1 MRYRS
6 FGKTE
11 WNASALGFGCMR
23 LPTLGAPQKIDEP
36 LAIRMI
42 RGAADA
48 GVNYVDTAYP
58 YHGGNS
64 EVLVGKALGDGYR
77 EKVKLATKMPVWLV
91 KEPKD
96 FDRLFNEQLHRLR
109 TDRVDLY
116 LFHGLGK
123 ERWDQAR
130 RLGIQEWAERR
141 VRAGQIQWLGFSFH
155 DEFSAF
161 REIIDSW
168 DRWTFCMIFYN
179 YASENVQ
186 AGTRGLR
193 YASDR
198 GLAVVVMEPLMG
210 GNLVNPPPTV
220 QALWDGA
227 PVKRSPADWALQWV
241 WSKPEVSVV
250 LSGMSSLIQVE
261 ENLASA
267 DRSSLGLLTPA
278 EVEVVGRVA
287 AAYEKLRPIPC
298 TQCGYCMPCPNDVN
312 IQRILDIYNKS
323 VAFANPA
330 EGKRLY
336 GFLKASER
344 AGGCTE
350 CLECEGK
357 CPQEVPVHEWMNRIK
372 REYGS

>member
-6 FGKTE
+6 FGRTG
-11 WNASALGFGCMR
+11 WSASALGFGCMR

-42 RGAADA
+42 RGAVDA

-64 EVLVGKALGDGYR
+64 EVLVGKAMGDGYR
-77 EKVKLATKMPVWLV
+77 EKVKLATKMPVWLA
-91 KEPKD
+91 KETAD
-96 FDRLFNEQLHRLR
+96 FDRLFNEQLNRLR

-123 ERWDQAR
+123 ARWEQAC
-130 RLGIQEWAERR
+130 RLGIQEWTERQ
-141 VRAGQIQWLGFSFH
+141 VRAGRIQWLGFSFH

-161 REIIDSW
+161 KEIVDAW

-179 YASENVQ
+179 YSSENVQ

-193 YASDR
+193 YASDK

-210 GNLVNPPPTV
+210 GNLVNPPPLV

-227 PVKRSPADWALQWV
+227 PAKRSPAGWAFQWV

-250 LSGMSSLIQVE
+250 LSGMSSMAQVE

-267 DRSSLGLLTPA
+267 GRSSPGLLTPA
-278 EVEVVGRVA
+278 EVEVVSRVA
-287 AAYEKLRPIPC
+287 AAYEKLSPIPC
-298 TQCGYCMPCPNDVN
+298 TQCGYCMPCPSDVN
-312 IQRILDIYNKS
+312 IQRVLEIYNKS

-336 GFLKASER
+336 GFLKETER
-344 AGGCTE
+344 AGGCEE

-372 REYGS
+372 QEFGS

>member
-1 MRYRS
+1 MHYRN
-6 FGKTE
+6 FGTTG
-11 WNASALGFGCMR
+11 WWASALGFGCMR
-23 LPTLGAPQKIDEP
+23 LPILGSPREIDEP

-42 RGAADA
+42 RRAIDT

-64 EVLVGKALGDGYR
+64 EVVVGKALADGYR
-77 EKVKLATKMPVWLV
+77 QRVKLATKMPVWLA
-91 KEPKD
+91 KEASD
-96 FDRLFNEQLHRLR
+96 FDRLFDEQLRRLQ
-109 TDRVDLY
+109 TDRIDCY
-116 LFHGLGK
+116 LLHGMGR
-123 ERWDQAR
+123 ERWNNAR

-141 VRAGQIQWLGFSFH
+141 IKAGQIQWLGFSFH
-155 DEFSAF
+155 DEYSAF
-161 REIIDSW
+161 EEIVNSW

-179 YASENVQ
+179 YASETVQ

-193 YASDR
+193 YASSK

-210 GNLVNPPPTV
+210 GNLVNPPPPV
-220 QALWDGA
+220 QSIWEQA
-227 PVKRSPADWALQWV
+227 PANRSPADLALQWV
-241 WSKPEVSVV
+241 WSKPEVSLV
-250 LSGMSSLIQVE
+250 LSGMSTMAQVE

-267 DRSSLGLLTPA
+267 DRSSPGLLNPA
-278 EVEVVGRVA
+278 ELEVVGRAA

-298 TQCGYCMPCPNDVN
+298 TQCGYCMPCANGVN

-336 GFLKASER
+336 GFLKEAER
-344 AGGCTE
+344 AGKCSE

-357 CPQEVPVHEWMNRIK
+357 CPQVVPVHEWLSRIK
-372 REYGS
+372 QEFGS